1 MGPLELVW
9 AILIGVFAVV
19 GLVRGYPK
27 ELGVTT
33 TVLAVLLI
41 LTRSGE
47 FMLRALD
54 SYVIRFTE
62 SSVIFEG
69 PLGDLLQS
77 LFYIVIFVVVVF
89 ISYHG
94 ETLAFA
100 GKPPKG
106 PFGVVMNLTS
116 GLLNGYLISG
126 TMWYYLHIFNY
137 PIRILGLFQPPLT
150 EFAQTYLV
158 PLIPVPL
165 LEPYLLFL
173 VPFMIVMRVL
183 R

>member
-1 MGPLELVW
+1 MGPLEVLWVV
-9 AILIGVFAVV
+9 LIGVFAVV
-19 GLVRGYPK
+19 GIVRGYPR

-33 TVLAVLLI
+33 TVLVALLLLTRGGESILKAFDVLL
-41 LTRSGE
+41 TQYG
-47 FMLRALD
+47 
-54 SYVIRFTE
+54 E
-62 SSVIFEG
+62 SSLI
-69 PLGDLLQS
+69 LGGQYSDLVHS
-77 LFYIVIFVVVVF
+77 LFYILAFTAIVV

-94 ETLAFA
+94 QTLAFE
-100 GKPPKG
+100 GVPPRG
-106 PFGVVMNLTS
+106 PVGVALNLSS
-116 GLLNGYLISG
+116 GLLNGYLIVG

-137 PIRILGLFQPPLT
+137 PIQVLGLFQPPLT
-150 EFAQTYLV
+150 EFAQVYLV

>member
-1 MGPLELVW
+1 MEPLELLW
-9 AILIGVFAVV
+9 AVLIGVFAVV
-19 GLVRGYPK
+19 GVVRGYPK

-33 TVLAVLLI
+33 TILAALLL
-41 LTRSGE
+41 LTRGGE
-47 FMLRALD
+47 SILGVLD
-54 SYVIRFTE
+54 AYLVNYVN
-62 SSVIFEG
+62 SSMIFEG
-69 PLGDLLQS
+69 QYSDLIQS
-77 LFYIVIFVVVVF
+77 LFHMSVFVLVVV

-94 ETLAFA
+94 ETLAFD
-100 GKPPKG
+100 GTPPKG
-106 PFGVVMNLTS
+106 PLGIALNLVS
-116 GLLNGYLISG
+116 GLVNGYLISG

-137 PIRILGLFQPPLT
+137 PVQVLGLFRPPLT

>member
-1 MGPLELVW
+1 MEPLELLW
-9 AILIGVFAVV
+9 AVLIGVFAVV
-19 GLVRGYPK
+19 GVVRGYPK

-33 TVLAVLLI
+33 TILAALLL
-41 LTRSGE
+41 LTRGGE
-47 FMLRALD
+47 SILGVLD
-54 SYVIRFTE
+54 AYLVNYVN
-62 SSVIFEG
+62 SSMILEG
-69 PLGDLLQS
+69 QYSDLIQS
-77 LFYIVIFVVVVF
+77 LFYMLVFVLVVV

-94 ETLAFA
+94 ETLAFD
-100 GKPPKG
+100 GTPPKG
-106 PFGVVMNLTS
+106 PLGIALNLVS
-116 GLLNGYLISG
+116 GLVNGYLISG

-137 PIRILGLFQPPLT
+137 PVQVLGLFRPPLT

>member
-1 MGPLELVW
+1 MGPLEVLWVV
-9 AILIGVFAVV
+9 LMGVFAVV
-19 GLVRGYPK
+19 GVVRGYPR

-33 TVLAVLLI
+33 TILAVLLM

-47 FMLRALD
+47 ALLRALD
-54 SYVIRFTE
+54 GYLSRLTQ
-62 SSVIFEG
+62 SSFIFAG
-69 PLGDLLQS
+69 PRSDLIQS
-77 LFYIVIFVVVVF
+77 LFYIVAFIFIVF

-94 ETLAFA
+94 ETLAFP
-100 GKPPKG
+100 GSPPKG
-106 PFGVVMNLTS
+106 PLGVLLNLTS

-126 TMWYYLHIFNY
+126 TMWHYLHIFNY
-137 PIRILGLFQPPLT
+137 PIQTLGLFQPPLT

-158 PLIPVPL
+158 PLIPVPM
-165 LEPYLLFL
+165 LEPYLIFL

>member
-1 MGPLELVW
+1 MGPLEVMW
-9 AILIGVFAVV
+9 AMLIGVFAVV
-19 GLVRGYPK
+19 GLVRGYPR

-33 TVLAVLLI
+33 TVLSALLL
-41 LTRSGE
+41 LTRGGE
-47 FMLRALD
+47 SMLRLLD
-54 SYVIRFTE
+54 AYLIRYAD

-69 PLGDLLQS
+69 QFSDMIQC
-77 LFYIVIFVVVVF
+77 LFYILVFALAVV

-94 ETLAFA
+94 ETLAFE
-100 GKPPKG
+100 GTPPKG
-106 PFGVVMNLTS
+106 PLGVALNLAS

-137 PIRILGLFQPPLT
+137 PVQMLGLFKPPLT
-150 EFAQTYLV
+150 DLAQTHLV

>member
-1 MGPLELVW
+1 MEPLELLW
-9 AILIGVFAVV
+9 AVLIGVFAVV
-19 GLVRGYPK
+19 GVVRGYPK

-33 TVLAVLLI
+33 TILAALLL
-41 LTRSGE
+41 LTRGGE
-47 FMLRALD
+47 SILGVLD
-54 SYVIRFTE
+54 AYLVTYVN
-62 SSVIFEG
+62 SSMIFEG
-69 PLGDLLQS
+69 QYSDLIQS
-77 LFYIVIFVVVVF
+77 LFHMSVFVLVVV

-94 ETLAFA
+94 ETLAFD
-100 GKPPKG
+100 GTPPKG
-106 PFGVVMNLTS
+106 PLGIALNLVS
-116 GLLNGYLISG
+116 GLVNGYLISG

-137 PIRILGLFQPPLT
+137 PVQVLGLFRPPLT

>member
-1 MGPLELVW
+1 MEPLELLW
-9 AILIGVFAVV
+9 AVLIGVFAVV
-19 GLVRGYPK
+19 GVVRGYPK
-27 ELGVTT
+27 ELGITT
-33 TVLAVLLI
+33 TILAALLLLTKGGESILGVLDAYLVN
-41 LTRSGE
+41 
-47 FMLRALD
+47 
-54 SYVIRFTE
+54 YVN
-62 SSVIFEG
+62 SSMIFEG
-69 PLGDLLQS
+69 QYSDLIQS
-77 LFYIVIFVVVVF
+77 LFYMSVFVLVVV

-94 ETLAFA
+94 ETLAFD
-100 GKPPKG
+100 GTPPKG
-106 PFGVVMNLTS
+106 PLGIALNLVS
-116 GLLNGYLISG
+116 GLVNGYLISG

-137 PIRILGLFQPPLT
+137 PVQVLGLFRPPLT

>member
-1 MGPLELVW
+1 VGPLEVLW
-9 AILIGVFAVV
+9 AVLIAVFAAV
-19 GLVRGYPK
+19 GIVRGYPR

-33 TVLAVLLI
+33 TILAALLM

-47 FMLRALD
+47 LVLRLID
-54 SYVIRFTE
+54 VSLMRYTGY
-62 SSVIFEG
+62 SVVLEG
-69 PLGDLLQS
+69 PFTDLVQS
-77 LFYIVIFVVVVF
+77 FFYIGIFLIIVLV
-89 ISYHG
+89 SYHG
-94 ETLAFA
+94 ETLAFP
-100 GKPPKG
+100 GRPPEP
-106 PFGVVMNLTS
+106 PFGIVLNLIS
-116 GLLNGYLISG
+116 GLLNGYLIAG

-137 PIRILGLFQPPLT
+137 PVQLLGLFKPPLT

-158 PLIPVPL
+158 PLMPVPL

>member
-1 MGPLELVW
+1 MAPLELLW
-9 AILIGVFAVV
+9 AVLIAVFAVV
-19 GLVRGYPK
+19 GVVRGYPK

-33 TVLAVLLI
+33 TILAALLL
-41 LTRSGE
+41 LTRGGQSILG
-47 FMLRALD
+47 LLD
-54 SYVIRFTE
+54 AYLVNYVN
-62 SSVIFEG
+62 SSAILEG
-69 PLGDLLQS
+69 QYSDLIQS
-77 LFYIVIFVVVVF
+77 LFYVLVFVLVVV

-94 ETLAFA
+94 ETLAFD
-100 GKPPKG
+100 GTPPKG
-106 PFGVVMNLTS
+106 PLGMALNLIS

-137 PIRILGLFQPPLT
+137 PVQVLGLFRPPLT
-150 EFAQTYLV
+150 EFAQAYLV

>member
-1 MGPLELVW
+1 MGPLELLW
-9 AILIGVFAVV
+9 AVLIAVFAVV
-19 GLVRGYPK
+19 GVVRGYPK

-33 TVLAVLLI
+33 TILAALLL
-41 LTRSGE
+41 LTRGGQSILG
-47 FMLRALD
+47 LLD
-54 SYVIRFTE
+54 AYLVNYVN
-62 SSVIFEG
+62 SSAILEG
-69 PLGDLLQS
+69 QYSDLIQS
-77 LFYIVIFVVVVF
+77 LFYVLVFVLVVV

-94 ETLAFA
+94 ETLAFD
-100 GKPPKG
+100 GTPPKG
-106 PFGVVMNLTS
+106 PLGMALNLIS

-137 PIRILGLFQPPLT
+137 PVQVLGLFRPPLT
-150 EFAQTYLV
+150 EFAQAYLV